1 MNPVKLCYISALIS
15 KYLEVDLSFTTSS
28 RYLSK
33 TILLLYVH
41 AVAGYVN
48 NSVMFF
54 FLLNI
59 IFDGLKAQAFSFCI
73 ILNLLLNLSFTG
85 KISLILTKL

>member
-28 RYLSK
+28 KISFENDPFALCSCSSRICK
-33 TILLLYVH
+33 QFCNV
-41 AVAGYVN
+41 
-48 NSVMFF
+48 

-59 IFDGLKAQAFSFCI
+59 IIDGLKAQAFSFCI